1 MKKEAKYSASPEQYR
16 KLQPLE
22 KVRAIGEKL
31 MELMKEQAEHLK
43 KCFARNLEEYESE
56 YEKNEETR
64 MPERIKQAKKSKG
77 TKEKPTVILV

>member
-1 MKKEAKYSASPEQYR
+1 
-16 KLQPLE
+16 
-22 KVRAIGEKL
+22 
-31 MELMKEQAEHLK
+31 MKEQAEHLK